1 MQYGTQKVSSSSTT
15 NGWASGAIQVFIY
28 DGTNW
33 VRDYWSNTTYTVPGA
48 ISTTAASTSAKTAS
62 ATNYKL
68 RANSHFEI
76 TLSNSNTAQSA
87 LTLNIE
93 STGAKSIYINKKA
106 SSASNYTLPAGKYIV
121 FYDGNYYHFTTDG
134 TIPGLP
140 EDKNTTYTL
149 TQNGTDIT
157 LEGNDGSSQTV
168 SDSHVTSV
176 DNHYTPTTNTNSALT
191 ANANSTTSASWGS
204 TDIVTGVT
212 LNRDAAG
219 HVTGISVSSKQF
231 PANPNTNTTYTLT
244 EDGSTITLTGTD
256 GSSQTVSDSHVTS
269 VSGHYTPSKSKTINA
284 SSTTAASWGSTDF
297 VTGIEM
303 DAAGHV
309 TGVVSKQFP
318 VNPDTNTTYEISKD
332 GSTITLTGTDGSTS
346 SITDSDTTYS
356 AGTGLSLSGTKF
368 NHSNSITAGTV
379 SGSNGSLSYSG
390 SFIIPKI
397 TYDAQGHITKTE
409 TTTVTL
415 PRAITAADL
424 GLSSAMIYLG
434 ESTTAITQGGS
445 QKPTIGGSQKTP
457 TAGNVVIYGT
467 NEYVYNSLGTWELL
481 GGNGDYKVKQTA
493 VSDPTASAETSKTFI
508 ASISQDANGK
518 ITAVKKVIDDTNTT
532 YTLSENGS
540 TITLT
545 GTDGSTSSVTDSDS
559 KVTSV
564 GNHYTPTANTNS
576 TLTANANSTSSAS
589 WGSTDVVTGI
599 TLNRDAAGHVTGVSV
614 SSKQFP
620 ANPDTN
626 TTYSLSGS
634 TRSVTLT
641 GSDGSSSSATLTGSV
656 SNRCLTLTFTTS

>member
-1 MQYGTQKVSSSSTT
+1 MALFKISKGLAANLPNTYNEGYCYFTTDDGKFYIDTSNDASGRVALNAYLSDRARQLTYEATDNGEETPYFRGGPYTPVYFNDGVPVVCDTSFEDKADKVHGIYYGTCPTAASTATKVVTLTNANGFELVPGAVIAVKFTYSNTASTPKLNVQSTGAIGIMQYGTQKVSSSSTT

-219 HVTGISVSSKQF
+219 HVTGISVSSK
-231 PANPNTNTTYTLT
+231 
-244 EDGSTITLTGTD
+244 
-256 GSSQTVSDSHVTS
+256 
-269 VSGHYTPSKSKTINA
+269 
-284 SSTTAASWGSTDF
+284 
-297 VTGIEM
+297 
-303 DAAGHV
+303 
-309 TGVVSKQFP
+309 
-318 VNPDTNTTYEISKD
+318 
-332 GSTITLTGTDGSTS
+332 
-346 SITDSDTTYS
+346 
-356 AGTGLSLSGTKF
+356 
-368 NHSNSITAGTV
+368 
-379 SGSNGSLSYSG
+379 
-390 SFIIPKI
+390 
-397 TYDAQGHITKTE
+397 
-409 TTTVTL
+409 
-415 PRAITAADL
+415 
-424 GLSSAMIYLG
+424 
-434 ESTTAITQGGS
+434 
-445 QKPTIGGSQKTP
+445 
-457 TAGNVVIYGT
+457 
-467 NEYVYNSLGTWELL
+467 
-481 GGNGDYKVKQTA
+481 
-493 VSDPTASAETSKTFI
+493 
-508 ASISQDANGK
+508 
-518 ITAVKKVIDDTNTT
+518 
-532 YTLSENGS
+532 
-540 TITLT
+540 
-545 GTDGSTSSVTDSDS
+545 
-559 KVTSV
+559 
-564 GNHYTPTANTNS
+564 
-576 TLTANANSTSSAS
+576 
-589 WGSTDVVTGI
+589 
-599 TLNRDAAGHVTGVSV
+599 
-614 SSKQFP
+614 
-620 ANPDTN
+620 
-626 TTYSLSGS
+626 
-634 TRSVTLT
+634 
-641 GSDGSSSSATLTGSV
+641 
-656 SNRCLTLTFTTS
+656 